1 MYPTDLT
8 VAAVV
13 EHDGKYLLVE
23 EHAMGKRVFTQPGGH
38 IETGETPEQAV
49 ERETLEETG
58 CTVTCQDLVGVYLWI
73 HPQTRQQFLRI
84 VYAAAYVDCD
94 ESLPLD
100 AGILSR
106 RWMSLRDL
114 EDRKPVL
121 RSPAVLRCVRD
132 YAAGLRQ
139 SDTLL
144 TGMLPLQQNVHRIL
158 ATADL
163 V

>member
-13 EHDGKYLLVE
+13 EHDGQYLLVE
-23 EHAMGKRVFTQPGGH
+23 ERAMGRRIFTQPGGH
-38 IETGETPEQAV
+38 IEAGETPEQAV
-49 ERETLEETG
+49 VRVTLEETG
-58 CTVTCQDLVGVYLWI
+58 CTVACEDLIGVYLWI

-84 VYAAAYVDCD
+84 VYAARFIECD

-100 AGILSR
+100 DGILSR
-106 RWMSLRDL
+106 RWMTVEDL
-114 EDRKPVL
+114 EDRKSVL
-121 RSPAVLRCVRD
+121 RSPAVLRCVHD
-132 YAAGLRQ
+132 YVAGQRQ
-139 SDTLL
+139 SDALL